1 MSPACPPDLA
11 PRPRRPY
18 ETSSAVFA
26 FPRVLTFWAFFFV
39 EPVRASFAFFAAGF
53 FFRAEAFPIFDFSDF
68 LFLADMFLN
77 RLLSE
82 SITPHSRGASATIT
96 GNFDCRHY
104 NALKE
109 VGSIKPPGI
118 STGWAPGSAS
128 AMNKED
134 LRKRVEEVGLVPSIR
149 TSSAEDARFAV
160 EEVAHGGIP
169 IIEVT
174 MTVPGA
180 LDVIREIVRNV
191 PEVILGAGTV
201 LDVPTARQC
210 IAAGAQF
217 ISSPALDVPTIQLVA
232 ENPSVLMIAGALTP
246 TEILAAWKAGSDF
259 IKVFPVSLVGADNY
273 IRALRRPFPDVPL
286 IAGGGITQ
294 QNAAQYLLAGAAAL
308 SVGKELIPRESMLL
322 HKPDR
327 IRELTRRFAGIVK
340 NTRIRM
346 AEAHAQVATF
356 H

>member
-1 MSPACPPDLA
+1 
-11 PRPRRPY
+11 
-18 ETSSAVFA
+18 
-26 FPRVLTFWAFFFV
+26 
-39 EPVRASFAFFAAGF
+39 
-53 FFRAEAFPIFDFSDF
+53 
-68 LFLADMFLN
+68 
-77 RLLSE
+77 
-82 SITPHSRGASATIT
+82 
-96 GNFDCRHY
+96 
-104 NALKE
+104 
-109 VGSIKPPGI
+109 
-118 STGWAPGSAS
+118 
-128 AMNKED
+128 MNKED

-201 LDVPTARQC
+201 LDAPTARQC
-210 IAAGAQF
+210 IGAGAQF

-259 IKVFPVSLVGADNY
+259 IKVFPVSLVGGDNY

-340 NTRIRM
+340 STRIRM